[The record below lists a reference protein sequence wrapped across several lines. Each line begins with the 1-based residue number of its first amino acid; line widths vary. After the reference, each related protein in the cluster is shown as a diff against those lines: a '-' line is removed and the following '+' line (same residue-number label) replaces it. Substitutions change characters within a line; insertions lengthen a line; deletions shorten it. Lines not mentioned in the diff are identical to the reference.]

1 MYYLINIDSISSIK
15 IDKDIANEINYF
27 IDKYYER
34 YTGLYLKTKDFLKK
48 LSKL

>member
-1 MYYLINIDSISSIK
+1 MYYLINISSISSIK
-15 IDKDIANEINYF
+15 IDTSVANEINYF